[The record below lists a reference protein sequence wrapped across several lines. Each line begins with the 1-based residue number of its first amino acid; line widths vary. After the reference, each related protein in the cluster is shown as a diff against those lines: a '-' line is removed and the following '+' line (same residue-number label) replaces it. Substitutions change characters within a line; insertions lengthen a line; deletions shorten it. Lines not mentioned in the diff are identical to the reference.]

1 MPRTCALLLL
11 GNSRFAIAICLLALA
26 SVSLAAFGQHS
37 PTVNVA
43 EGTLEGSQLNIG
55 PNSAVFT
62 GIPFAAPPVGD
73 LRWKPPQPR
82 AHWTGVRQAT
92 TLAPACLQMR
102 VSFPISEDC
111 LYLNVWTPN
120 LAAKPSLPVMVW
132 IHGGGNENGRAEDT
146 PFERVL
152 PQMGVVFVS
161 IHYRLGPFGFLAHP
175 ALTAESPHD
184 SSGNYGILDQIAALK
199 WVNRNIANF
208 GGDPSQVTVI
218 GESAGAGDTCLLM
231 ASPLAGGLFERA
243 ILESGDCQSI
253 VNSDLKVSIS
263 FNSISGSA
271 EGNGVNLAKG
281 LGIPDGPD
289 TLRQMRSAAA
299 GKVLEEWDRNPHV
312 HVAPDVDGWVIPE
325 QPIETFAHGKQA
337 RIPVIV
343 GSNAD
348 EGTMF
353 VGPSLRT
360 VAQYKAGLET
370 DTGKYAAEEFLA
382 YPVASDAEVHSAQV
396 RLQTDYMGYGA
407 YTFARSTTR
416 AGQRAYL
423 YYFTYPA
430 TGKLA
435 PLGAFH
441 GEELMVLSG
450 SYWEGWASSPDD
462 TTLGTIMRNYWVQ
475 FAKTGD
481 PNIQGQPRWD
491 AFDPETNQ
499 ALELGHAVAPM
510 KVLHTEGF
518 AALDHIMAEIVSDV
532 AAAGAKEPP
541 GKALKK

>member
-1 MPRTCALLLL
+1 MPRTYALTPTR
-11 GNSRFAIAICLLALA
+11 NSRFAVAICLLALVG
-26 SVSLAAFGQHS
+26 VSLATLGQRS
-37 PTVNVA
+37 PAVNVE
-43 EGTLEGSQLNIG
+43 EGALEGSQLSFA
-55 PNSAVFT
+55 PHAASFL

-73 LRWKPPQPR
+73 VRWKPPQPP
-82 AHWTGVRQAT
+82 AHWTGVRPAT
-92 TLAPACLQMR
+92 TLAPACLQTR
-102 VSFPISEDC
+102 AGFPISEDC

-120 LAAKPSLPVMVW
+120 LSAKPGLPVMMW

-152 PQMGVVFVS
+152 PLMGVVFVS

-175 ALTAESPHD
+175 ALTAESPHG

-199 WVNRNIANF
+199 WVNRNISNF
-208 GGDPSQVTVI
+208 GGDPNQVTVI
-218 GESAGAGDTCLLM
+218 GESAGAGDACLLM
-231 ASPLAGGLFERA
+231 ASPLAAGLFQRA
-243 ILESGDCQSI
+243 VLESGDCQSI
-253 VNSDLKVSIS
+253 VNSDLKVPIA

-289 TLRQMRSAAA
+289 TLRHMRGAAA
-299 GKVLEEWDRNPHV
+299 GKVLEEWDRDPHV

-325 QPIETFAHGKQA
+325 QPIEIFAHGKQA
-337 RIPVIV
+337 HIPVIV

-353 VGPSLRT
+353 VGPSGPKT
-360 VAQYKAGLET
+360 VTQYKAGLET
-370 DTGKYAAEEFLA
+370 DTGKYAAEEFVA

-407 YTFARSTTR
+407 YTFARSMTR
-416 AGQRAYL
+416 AGERAYL

-430 TGKLA
+430 TGTLA
-435 PLGAFH
+435 ALGAFH
-441 GEELMVLSG
+441 GEELMVLTE
-450 SYWEGWASSPDD
+450 SYWKGWASSPDD
-462 TTLGTIMRNYWVQ
+462 ATLGAIMRNYWVQ
-475 FAKTGD
+475 FAKTGE

-491 AFDPETNQ
+491 AFDPKKNQ
-499 ALELGHAVAPM
+499 SLELGHTVAPM

-532 AAAGAKEPP
+532 VAGGAKEAP
-541 GKALKK
+541 GKQ

>member
-1 MPRTCALLLL
+1 MPRTYALLTL
-11 GNSRFAIAICLLALA
+11 GKSRFAIAICLLALGG
-26 SVSLAAFGQHS
+26 VSLAAFGQHS
-37 PTVNVA
+37 PAVNVE
-43 EGTLEGSQLNIG
+43 EGALEGAQLSFA
-55 PNSAVFT
+55 PHAAAFT

-73 LRWKPPQPR
+73 LRWKPPQPP
-82 AHWTGVRQAT
+82 AHWTSVRRAT
-92 TLAPACLQMR
+92 GPAPACLQMR
-102 VSFPISEDC
+102 ASFPISEDC

-120 LAAKPSLPVMVW
+120 LAAKPGLPVMVW

-161 IHYRLGPFGFLAHP
+161 IHYRLGVFGFLAHP
-175 ALTAESPHD
+175 ALTAESPHS

-199 WVNRNIANF
+199 WVNRNISNF
-208 GGDPSQVTVI
+208 GGDPNRVTVI
-218 GESAGAGDTCLLM
+218 GESAGAGDACLLM
-231 ASPLAGGLFERA
+231 ASPLAAGLLQRA

-253 VNSDLKVSIS
+253 VNSDLKAPIA

-281 LGIPDGPD
+281 LGIPDGPG

-312 HVAPDVDGWVIPE
+312 HVAPDVDDWVIPE
-325 QPIETFAHGKQA
+325 QPIEIFAHGKQA

-353 VGPSLRT
+353 VGASSPRT
-360 VAQYKAGLET
+360 VAQYKAGLDT

-382 YPVASDAEVHSAQV
+382 YPVASDPEAHRAQV

-407 YTFARSTTR
+407 YTFARSMTR

-435 PLGAFH
+435 SLGAFH

-450 SYWEGWASSPDD
+450 GYWKGWASSPDD
-462 TTLGTIMRNYWVQ
+462 ATLAATMRNYWVQ

-491 AFDPETNQ
+491 VFDPGKNQ
-499 ALELGHAVAPM
+499 ALELGHTIAPM

-518 AALDHIMAEIVSDV
+518 TALDHIMAEIVSDV
-532 AAAGAKEPP
+532 VATGAKETP
-541 GKALKK
+541 GKQ